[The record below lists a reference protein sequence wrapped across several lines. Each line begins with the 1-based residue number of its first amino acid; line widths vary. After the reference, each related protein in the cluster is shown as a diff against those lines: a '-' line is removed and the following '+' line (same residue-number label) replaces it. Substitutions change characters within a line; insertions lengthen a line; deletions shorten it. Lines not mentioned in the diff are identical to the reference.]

1 MPKPAQGS
9 APAAIQKHYDIGDEF
24 YRLWLDPTLSYS
36 CALWTENESGD
47 KLEDAQLR
55 KLDYH
60 IDQAR
65 ADDASRVLDV
75 GCGWG
80 ALLTRLVEAHG
91 VERAVGLTLSL
102 KQAAHVASRSQPRVE
117 ARLESWMDHAPTS
130 PYDAIISVGAFEHF
144 AKPEWSDAQKVAAYR
159 AFFER
164 CRGWLKPGGRL
175 SLQTIAYGNVD
186 WQEIKDAPGRRFL
199 LGDVFPESELPTL
212 ANLLAAWD
220 GLFELVSLR
229 NDRADYW
236 RTCRIWFERLAAR
249 RAEAVALVGD
259 EVVARYLRYLKFAA
273 VLFNH
278 GQCCLL
284 RVTLQPLGGLAESEP
299 ASGWKA

>member
-1 MPKPAQGS
+1 MPIPAPSVQGS
-9 APAAIQKHYDIGDEF
+9 SPAAIRKHYDIGDEF

-36 CALWTENESGD
+36 CALWRENEASD
-47 KLEDAQLR
+47 KLGEAQIR
-55 KLDYH
+55 KMDYH
-60 IDQAR
+60 IDQACAR
-65 ADDASRVLDV
+65 GALRVLDV

-80 ALLTRLVEAHG
+80 ALLTRLVKAHG
-91 VERAVGLTLSL
+91 VERAVGLTLSQA
-102 KQAAHVASRSQPRVE
+102 QAAWVASRSEPRLEV
-117 ARLESWMDHAPTS
+117 RLESWMDHTSTS

-144 AKPEWSDAQKVAAYR
+144 AKPEWSDAEKVAAYR

-164 CRGWLKPGGRL
+164 CRDWLKPGGRL

-199 LGDVFPESELPTL
+199 LGDVFPESGLPTL
-212 ANLLAAWD
+212 GNLVAAWD

-236 RTCRIWFERLAAR
+236 RTCRVWLERLTAQ
-249 RAEAVALVGD
+249 RAEAVALVGE

-284 RVTLQPLGGLAESEP
+284 RIALQRLGSLAESTP
-299 ASGWKA
+299 

>member
-1 MPKPAQGS
+1 MPKPSPSVQGS
-9 APAAIQKHYDIGDEF
+9 SPAAIQKHYDIGDDF

-36 CALWTENESGD
+36 CALWRENEAGD
-47 KLEDAQLR
+47 QLEEAQVR
-55 KLDYH
+55 KIDYH

-65 ADDASRVLDV
+65 ARGAARVLDV

-80 ALLTRLVEAHG
+80 ALLTRLVEVHG
-91 VERAVGLTLSL
+91 VQHAVGLTLSQA
-102 KQAAHVASRSQPRVE
+102 QAARVASLSQPRVE
-117 ARLESWMDHAPTS
+117 ARLESWMDHVPAS

-144 AKPEWSDAQKVAAYR
+144 AKPDWPDAAKVAAYR

-164 CRGWLKPGGRL
+164 CRDWLKPGGWL

-199 LGDVFPESELPTL
+199 LGEVFPESELPTL
-212 ANLLAAWD
+212 PNLIAAWD

-236 RTCRIWFERLAAR
+236 RTCRVWLERLTAR
-249 RAEAVALVGD
+249 RAEAVAMVGE
-259 EVVARYLRYLKFAA
+259 EVVAQYMRYLKFAA

-284 RVTLQPLGGLAESEP
+284 RIALQSLGSLAESSP
-299 ASGWKA
+299 